1 MSDTTIWV
9 VFLIGGV
16 ITFLL
21 RWAFI
26 VGWGRLYLPKGVRR
40 ALRFVPIAVLIAII
54 VPDTLLQNGQL
65 ALTIDNYRLIAAL
78 VAVGVAA
85 VTRNILLTIGVG
97 FVTLLV
103 LMNIGSVLPMS
114 PWG

>member
-1 MSDTTIWV
+1 MNDSTIWV
-9 VFLIGGV
+9 VFILCGV
-16 ITFLL
+16 ITFML

-26 VGWGRLYLPKGVRR
+26 VGWGRLFLPKGVRR

-54 VPDTLLQNGQL
+54 VSDTLLQNGQL
-65 ALTIDNYRLIAAL
+65 AVTVNNYRLIAAL

-85 VTRNILLTIGVG
+85 VTRNILFTIGAG

-103 LMNIGSVLPMS
+103 LMNMPLFS
-114 PWG
+114 WG

>member
-1 MSDTTIWV
+1 MNDTTIWL
-9 VFLIGGV
+9 VFIVCGV
-16 ITFLL
+16 MTFLL

-26 VGWGRLYLPKGVRR
+26 VGWGRLRLPVRVRR

-54 VPDTLLQNGQL
+54 VQDTLIREGQL
-65 ALTIDNYRLIAAL
+65 ALAFDNYRLIAAL

-85 VTRNILLTIGVG
+85 VTRNIFLTIGAG

-103 LMNIGSVLPMS
+103 LMNMPLVS
-114 PWG
+114 WG

>member
-1 MSDTTIWV
+1 MNDSTIWAV
-9 VFLIGGV
+9 MIICGL

-26 VGWGRLYLPKGVRR
+26 AGWGRLYLPKGVRR

-85 VTRNILLTIGVG
+85 VTRNILFTIGAG

-103 LMNIGSVLPMS
+103 LMNMPYVI
-114 PWG
+114 